1 MSDNIDVVW
10 VNVSPSLKRFDLP
23 LQQYLNR
30 YFRIARWE
38 YIQDNFDESNCIETA
53 IELLYHFFLKSELH
67 QVHLIGHGISGVIAL
82 LFARQ
87 YPWRI
92 RTLTLLA
99 VSPQPAKTW
108 HVHYYAQRN
117 LSLDVS
123 RQEILINIAGSLFGS
138 HKIPHPLHSL
148 LAALS
153 KDLYT
158 SPCMHSLFKIIDLP
172 KGEVTVPLMICGS
185 NTDTIVS
192 KFNINNWKNYF
203 KPKDILWLC
212 PDGHHF
218 FHYFYPEL
226 VGKEIKKFWQTN
238 HP

>member
-1 MSDNIDVVW
+1 MSYNVDVVW
-10 VNVSPSLKRFDLP
+10 VNVSPSLKHFDFP
-23 LQQYLNR
+23 LQQYLNK
-30 YFRIARWE
+30 YFRIIRWE

-53 IELLYHFFLKSELH
+53 VELLYDFLLKSELH
-67 QVHLIGHGISGVIAL
+67 HVHLIGHGISGTIAL
-82 LFARQ
+82 LFARR
-87 YPWRI
+87 YPWYI

-99 VSPQPAKTW
+99 VAPQPAITW
-108 HVHYYAQRN
+108 HVHYYQQRN
-117 LSLDVS
+117 LSEDAS
-123 RQEILINIAGSLFGS
+123 RQEILFNIASSLFGS

-148 LAALS
+148 LVALN
-153 KDLYT
+153 KDLYI

-172 KGEVTVPLMICGS
+172 KGKVPVPLMVCGS

-192 KFNINNWKNYF
+192 RFIVNHWKKYF

-226 VGKEIKKFWQTN
+226 VGKEVNSFWRSHN
-238 HP
+238 P